1 MTMRMKLAKPKT
13 ENERLLASVL
23 LVFVVYFG
31 LNSLIFV
38 LYEGEDG
45 VAARYFMTL
54 SFLGGMLAGI
64 IFFLWSRPGEGKE
77 SYPIVSSPMERNLA
91 ILERALNEDEARI
104 LRIIAESEGITQD
117 SLRFR
122 TGFSKSKVSAIL
134 LGLEK
139 NGIIYREK
147 LGRTYKLTI
156 ADWLKKA

>member
-1 MTMRMKLAKPKT
+1 MRMKLAKPRT

-23 LVFVVYFG
+23 LVFAVYFG

-38 LYEGEDG
+38 LFGDEDG
-45 VAARYFMTL
+45 VSVRYFMTL

-64 IFFLWSRPGEGKE
+64 IFFLWSRQREEEKTD
-77 SYPIVSSPMERNLA
+77 SSPASPLERNLA
-91 ILERALNEDEARI
+91 VLERALSNDEALI
-104 LRIIAESEGITQD
+104 LRMISDSEGITQD

-139 NGIIYREK
+139 NGIIYRER
-147 LGRTYKLTI
+147 LGRTYKLFI
-156 ADWLKKA
+156 ADWLKKQ